1 MAKKIKKADVIEI
14 FGTVKN
20 LAEAV
25 GIVSQGISRWPA
37 VLQDYHINEVISAA
51 WRIKNKTQLTHDEL
65 WIVVN
70 LKAIGVK
77 VERRGGDL

>member
-51 WRIKNKTQLTHDEL
+51 WREIPSRIIYLQKLQN
-65 WIVVN
+65 
-70 LKAIGVK
+70 IGVK
-77 VERRGGDL
+77 VERRGE

>member
-51 WRIKNKTQLTHDEL
+51 WRKWREDYLQKLT
-65 WIVVN
+65 
-70 LKAIGVK
+70 AIGVK
-77 VERRGGDL
+77 VDRRINDI